1 MVFGEVL
8 GLVDLLDAGHD
19 ATERTRA
26 DHREPVLLVLVQLVE
41 LFAAADAGLGV
52 PLQFGNH
59 PVLFHGDVL
68 LHFRAGDAEF
78 EFFLQ
83 VHDHAAE
90 VLADEVVE
98 EFGAGVAVWDVVF
111 GEDLVG
117 EVGAGFEGEFFR
129 EDEGVVAV
137 EEDFGDLKR
146 QIGQPRFESTRVV
159 RGRYCT
165 LGMMAGVMKWI

>member
-19 ATERTRA
+19 TTERTGT
-26 DHREPVLLVLVQLVE
+26 DDGEPVFLAFVQLVE
-41 LFAAADAGLGV
+41 FFAAAHTGLGI
-52 PLQFGNH
+52 PLQFGND
-59 PVLFHGDVL
+59 PILFHGHVL
-68 LHFRAGDAEF
+68 LQLRAGDGEVVL
-78 EFFLQ
+78 FLQ

-98 EFGAGVAVWDVVF
+98 EFGAGVAVWDVIF

-117 EVGAGFEGEFFR
+117 EIGTGFKGEFFR
-129 EDEGVVAV
+129 ENEGVVAV

-146 QIGQPRFESTRVV
+146 RSGQPRIRSRREVKAR
-159 RGRYCT
+159 
-165 LGMMAGVMKWI
+165 